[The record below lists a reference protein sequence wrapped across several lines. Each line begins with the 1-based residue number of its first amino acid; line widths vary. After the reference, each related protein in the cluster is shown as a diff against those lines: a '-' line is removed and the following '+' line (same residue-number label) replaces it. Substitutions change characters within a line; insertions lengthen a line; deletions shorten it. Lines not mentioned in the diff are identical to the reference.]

1 MSCATVCSCPKTTCP
16 NYKKCCACV
25 IKHKETD
32 SLPHCLFENND
43 DGDKRVESYYKKL
56 KERFESGT

>member
-1 MSCATVCSCPKTTCP
+1 MSCPNVTDCSCPKTTCE

-25 IKHKETD
+25 IKHRESD

-43 DGDKRVESYYKKL
+43 GDKSMASLYQKL
-56 KERFESGT
+56 KERFTD